1 MPEIGNNTFPRN
13 ISIRISAD
21 GFSFFCDGEI
31 QRHEFDKTDVEYYRN
46 MAFCLCEKQLHEH
59 NQHLRIYFDS
69 PYVTLMPHDVFSME
83 YAKQFLAF
91 CYEEIS
97 SKPED
102 FVFVSNPIIGHDI
115 VNLFAVP
122 TKLHNFLQDTFGSKQ
137 IQHSLT
143 PFISQALKGSK
154 KDGSLQLWL
163 NLSRSSAY
171 FILCDNGELK
181 FANRF
186 DLLNET
192 DILYY
197 TGLIY
202 ERHKLSQQTCPMFVT
217 GNDNHT
223 EELRKHVKYVT
234 FIAEPCA

>member
-1 MPEIGNNTFPRN
+1 MPETGNNKTPHN

-31 QRHEFDKTDVEYYRN
+31 QRHEFDTTDADYYRS
-46 MAFCLCEKQLHEH
+46 MAFCLCESKLHDC

-69 PYVTLMPHDVFSME
+69 PYISLIPHDVFSME
-83 YAKQFLAF
+83 YARQLLAF
-91 CYEEIS
+91 CYDNIS
-97 SKPED
+97 NTPDD
-102 FVFVSNPIIGHDI
+102 FVLVSNPIIGHDI

-122 TKLHNFLQDTFGSKQ
+122 AKLHNFLQDTFGSKQ
-137 IQHSLT
+137 IHHVQT

-154 KDGSLQLWL
+154 KQGSLQLWL
-163 NLSRSSAY
+163 NLAKSSAY

-186 DLLNET
+186 DLVNDT
-192 DILYY
+192 DLLYY

-202 ERHKLSQQTCPMFVT
+202 ERHKLSQQACPMFVT
-217 GNDNHT
+217 GDNSRT
-223 EELRKHVKYVT
+223 AELKKHIKSVT